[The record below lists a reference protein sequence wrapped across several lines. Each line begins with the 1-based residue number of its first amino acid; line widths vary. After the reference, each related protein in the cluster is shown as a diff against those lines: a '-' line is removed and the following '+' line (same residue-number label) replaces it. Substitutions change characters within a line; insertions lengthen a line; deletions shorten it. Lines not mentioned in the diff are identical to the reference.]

1 MKTYFNPETL
11 KVDSWNSWTWSC
23 SALWDAW
30 NRCWEPCLGLVREQN
45 ICPVPGLFVFF
56 LPWEQICFWNIEKLH
71 PGRIEPLQ
79 LETNAPEPLHIFS
92 ESIASS
98 CSWPRCSG
106 PLQLLEQASHVL
118 TEPVP
123 RPTSASYYGLSA
135 TSDSHVISLE
145 GLCTDGWVNAA
156 IWRIGWPFHEWGPD
170 KKDEFTPFSLCEA
183 LTSAILCCN
192 MKAPC
197 RCWHSGWKPL
207 SLQNCESSKFLSIN
221 QPGFAVF
228 CYSISR
234 QIKTCLNRI
243 QLGLCSKLSFPMRS
257 SRTILFQTGIPR
269 LHFLLH
275 PLPFPLLFLL

>member
-1 MKTYFNPETL
+1 MLTLGREGSENSKYFSQTVL
-11 KVDSWNSWTWSC
+11 CSCFKKVIYS
-23 SALWDAW
+23 
-30 NRCWEPCLGLVREQN
+30 
-45 ICPVPGLFVFF
+45 PGLFVFF

-156 IWRIGWPFHEWGPD
+156 IWRIG
-170 KKDEFTPFSLCEA
+170 
-183 LTSAILCCN
+183 
-192 MKAPC
+192 
-197 RCWHSGWKPL
+197 
-207 SLQNCESSKFLSIN
+207 
-221 QPGFAVF
+221 
-228 CYSISR
+228 
-234 QIKTCLNRI
+234 
-243 QLGLCSKLSFPMRS
+243 
-257 SRTILFQTGIPR
+257 
-269 LHFLLH
+269 
-275 PLPFPLLFLL
+275 